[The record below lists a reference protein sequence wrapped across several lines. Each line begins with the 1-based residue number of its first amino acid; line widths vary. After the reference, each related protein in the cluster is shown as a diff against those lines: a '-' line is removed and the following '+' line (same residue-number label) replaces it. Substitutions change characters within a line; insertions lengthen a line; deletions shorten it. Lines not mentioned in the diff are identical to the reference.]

1 MIKFSLII
9 TCFNREKFI
18 SKCVRSALSQINVS
32 KLEYEVIVIDDNSYD
47 NSQFIIKDFI
57 PAIKFVKNKKNLGI
71 SSSRNIGIKMSK
83 GKYIVMIDSDDYISN
98 NFLEIMGFYLD
109 SNQYWDAAA
118 CDYVK
123 VRDNGEVIKRFNF
136 KKNPIAC
143 GILFR
148 RDVIFNLGLYNKR
161 LKINEE
167 KDLRKKF
174 FIKNYTMGYIELPL
188 YRYVIH
194 DNNITKKN
202 K

>member
-83 GKYIVMIDSDDYISN
+83 GKYIVMIDLDDYISN